1 MPKSS
6 FKYVLIPAD
15 STVPVENK
23 TGDRSGGLAND
34 ELVRSAKDYFF
45 ESSGGAAKVS
55 AWQKATPEQ
64 RHAVA
69 QQWRKH
75 QKDQIINMT
84 DDQIINYIQATQTS
98 PSCEIMALT
107 VPTRGNDYHAVS
119 MYTSDHSSENE
130 IKNVRA
136 SQLLLDCGHRLPET
150 ESRPEAG
157 IYGDVFVGRCYD
169 NEQDEDEG
177 WKRLDFTDKDLDSN
191 SDWIKIAKSTNGGGG
206 SGTSN
211 AASLSGTMNQMNMNS
226 STQNDESLGYKWE
239 QTEEEVEIRFTVAAD
254 VKAKAVQIKFQHSSL
269 SVKVSGE
276 VLAEGATGGAVIV
289 DECTYTLQDDA
300 NNKREL
306 CVILIKN
313 DGRVW
318 AHAVK

>member
-1 MPKSS
+1 MPNK
-6 FKYVLIPAD
+6 FQYVLIPAD
-15 STVPVENK
+15 SSLPVECK
-23 TGDRSGGLAND
+23 TGDGSGGLSND
-34 ELVRSAKDYFF
+34 ELVKSAKDYFF
-45 ESSGGAAKVS
+45 AQSGGASKVS
-55 AWQKATPEQ
+55 AWQQATPDQ
-64 RHAVA
+64 RHAIA

-75 QKDQIINMT
+75 QKDQSINMT
-84 DDQIINYIQATQTS
+84 DDQILNYIQATQTN

-107 VPTRGNDYHAVS
+107 VPTRGNDYNAVS
-119 MYTSDHSSENE
+119 MYVSDHSSESEIRNE
-130 IKNVRA
+130 RA

-150 ESRPEAG
+150 ASRKEAG

-177 WKRLDFTDKDLDSN
+177 WKRLDFTHDDLASK

-206 SGTSN
+206 SGASN
-211 AASLSGTMNQMNMNS
+211 AASLSGTLNQMNMNS
-226 STQNDESLGYKWE
+226 SKQNEELLGYKWD

-254 VKAKAVQIKFQHSSL
+254 VKAKNVQIKFQHSSL

-276 VLAEGATGGAVIV
+276 TLAEGATGGAVVV

-300 NNKREL
+300 DNKREL

-318 AHAVK
+318 PHAVK